1 MNSASPGTA
10 TSVPEVTSVSAHG
23 MWLLL
28 DSEELFLP
36 FAKFPWFRNAPV
48 GGVTHVERPA
58 PQHLRWPD
66 LDVDLAVESIR
77 DPDAYPLVSSR

>member
-1 MNSASPGTA
+1 MNSTSPGTA
-10 TSVPEVTSVSAHG
+10 ASLPEVTNISAHG

-36 FAKFPWFRNAPV
+36 FAKVPWFRNAPV

-77 DPDAYPLVSSR
+77 NPDAYPLVSSR